1 MLITHQKAS
10 SKDCYR
16 NATANQ
22 RLQRNTQAEGA
33 KKQRWEKGHTQR
45 LTPVSLCE
53 YTEAACAENPTKTK
67 HRQCG
72 VLLLASAPILSPLAD
87 YLNGHYEL
95 VSQFCRKDRKPSFWG
110 SLLAWSL
117 MTYADQRPHRM
128 LCMWWI
134 LGIFWLLSLPQELK
148 QNLDPASRNLIAHHD
163 PFKVASDT

>member
-16 NATANQ
+16 YATANQ

-72 VLLLASAPILSPLAD
+72 VRRLLLASVPILSPLAD
-87 YLNGHYEL
+87 YL
-95 VSQFCRKDRKPSFWG
+95 
-110 SLLAWSL
+110 
-117 MTYADQRPHRM
+117 
-128 LCMWWI
+128 
-134 LGIFWLLSLPQELK
+134 
-148 QNLDPASRNLIAHHD
+148 
-163 PFKVASDT
+163 